1 MTAIGIFS
9 FLTGMFGTLFIIAII
24 GFKQSSKQLKYWKE
38 QAKNLSNKIDIDAK
52 RVVDNDIS
60 MYRAREGLRIDKEIL
75 VKEKANWETINQI
88 RETRREAQ
96 ESEYNAMNACSRME
110 GKKEGLAESLK
121 AKDEQIK
128 AFHDMNTELISSIR
142 LIISQKTSV
151 GCN

>member
-1 MTAIGIFS
+1 
-9 FLTGMFGTLFIIAII
+9 
-24 GFKQSSKQLKYWKE
+24 
-38 QAKNLSNKIDIDAK
+38 
-52 RVVDNDIS
+52 
-60 MYRAREGLRIDKEIL
+60 MYRAREELRIAKEIL

-151 GCN
+151 GCNKAAI